1 MIDYISI
8 SALIVSTISAIASL
22 HLYRVKL
29 CGGCIESDCWKS
41 IKRNASSSSV
51 NSGADASATQYLLP
65 K

>member
-8 SALIVSTISAIASL
+8 SALIVSTISAVASL

-41 IKRNASSSSV
+41 IKRTGSSSSV
-51 NSGADASATQYLLP
+51 NSAAEASATQPLIA

>member
-8 SALIVSTISAIASL
+8 SALIVSTISAVASL

-41 IKRNASSSSV
+41 IKRTGSSSSV
-51 NSGADASATQYLLP
+51 NSVAEASATQPLIA